1 MALTCAVWGMVGMVV
16 AMPESMRGL
25 ARAAGVAEA
34 GKARADA
41 RRSGTPVA
49 EVGVESRVR
58 VERLY
63 LEGAGPSALVVG
75 LADGVGVVVE
85 PAAGAVRWVW
95 TGGFPD
101 LGPVR
106 PGAGKLIDAVK
117 LPGRVR
123 FHDESEAPV
132 RCGDSRKPPVVVF
145 DGYDLQTDA
154 VEVRYRFDGKPVTDR
169 LRALP
174 GGVGLER
181 RLETGDDRSTWFE
194 IREGGEVRA
203 LVRDERGRLVLD
215 RVWGEENR

>member
-1 MALTCAVWGMVGMVV
+1 MTCAAWGMAGAGVV
-16 AMPESMRGL
+16 VPEPMWGL

-34 GKARADA
+34 GRAQAEA
-41 RRSGTPVA
+41 RRSGTLGA
-49 EVGVESRVR
+49 EEGVKSRVR
-58 VERLY
+58 VERVY
-63 LEGAGPSALVVG
+63 LEGSGPSARVVG

-106 PGAGKLIDAVK
+106 PGAGKLIDVVK

-123 FHDESEAPV
+123 IHDESDAPV
-132 RCGDSRKPPVVVF
+132 RRADPRTRPVVVF
-145 DGYDLQTDA
+145 DGYDIQADA
-154 VEVRYRFDGKPVTDR
+154 VEMRYRFDGKPVTDR

-181 RLETGDDRSTWFE
+181 RLETGDDHSTWFE

-203 LVRDERGRLVLD
+203 LVRDEQGRLVLD